1 MGCLRSL
8 TGATAGAERS
18 APTTTSLSPASSC
31 KASHSPSAKVRTPPR
46 SLSSSGAAGATQ
58 PRAAVLPCW
67 RDGCGASC
75 DANCDASCDASESG
89 AVAKRRTHAERIAK
103 GAQKRGRWQ
112 RTAAPFWGVRCFSR
126 GLRAQPGAE
135 EVLRQPVCRLAGRR
149 MLRAT
154 LLLSAL
160 CCAAGF
166 VAPASPLRI
175 AAVSQS
181 SQLDI
186 SSEPLPALRCH
197 AEPAC
202 AASQTVGRRLAAW
215 SEQSSR

>member
-1 MGCLRSL
+1 MALWQL
-8 TGATAGAERS
+8 YAS
-18 APTTTSLSPASSC
+18 A
-31 KASHSPSAKVRTPPR
+31 VFRE
-46 SLSSSGAAGATQ
+46 Q
-58 PRAAVLPCW
+58 
-67 RDGCGASC
+67 
-75 DANCDASCDASESG
+75 
-89 AVAKRRTHAERIAK
+89 
-103 GAQKRGRWQ
+103 
-112 RTAAPFWGVRCFSR
+112 
-126 GLRAQPGAE
+126 RAQPGAE

>member
-1 MGCLRSL
+1 MRGVEAADVHCH
-8 TGATAGAERS
+8 TAHGNFHVRWFS
-18 APTTTSLSPASSC
+18 TASS
-31 KASHSPSAKVRTPPR
+31 AWRLLAQPPSALT
-46 SLSSSGAAGATQ
+46 
-58 PRAAVLPCW
+58 
-67 RDGCGASC
+67 
-75 DANCDASCDASESG
+75 
-89 AVAKRRTHAERIAK
+89 
-103 GAQKRGRWQ
+103 
-112 RTAAPFWGVRCFSR
+112 
-126 GLRAQPGAE
+126 
-135 EVLRQPVCRLAGRR
+135 

-154 LLLSAL
+154 LMLSAL

-166 VAPASPLRI
+166 MAPASPLRI

-215 SEQSSR
+215 SEQSSS

>member
-1 MGCLRSL
+1 MRQ
-8 TGATAGAERS
+8 
-18 APTTTSLSPASSC
+18 
-31 KASHSPSAKVRTPPR
+31 PSAL
-46 SLSSSGAAGATQ
+46 SL
-58 PRAAVLPCW
+58 
-67 RDGCGASC
+67 
-75 DANCDASCDASESG
+75 
-89 AVAKRRTHAERIAK
+89 
-103 GAQKRGRWQ
+103 
-112 RTAAPFWGVRCFSR
+112 
-126 GLRAQPGAE
+126 
-135 EVLRQPVCRLAGRR
+135 GRR

-197 AEPAC
+197 AEPA
-202 AASQTVGRRLAAW
+202 SQTVGRRLAAW

>member
-46 SLSSSGAAGATQ
+46 SRSGAAGATQ

-89 AVAKRRTHAERIAK
+89 AVAKRRTHAERMAK
-103 GAQKRGRWQ
+103 RALAKRGME
-112 RTAAPFWGVRCFSR
+112 AADGQLPHRREESRYAYETRPLFSR
-126 GLRAQPGAE
+126 DLRAQPGD
-135 EVLRQPVCRLAGRR
+135 
-149 MLRAT
+149 
-154 LLLSAL
+154 
-160 CCAAGF
+160 F
-166 VAPASPLRI
+166 
-175 AAVSQS
+175 
-181 SQLDI
+181 
-186 SSEPLPALRCH
+186 
-197 AEPAC
+197 
-202 AASQTVGRRLAAW
+202 
-215 SEQSSR
+215 

>member
-1 MGCLRSL
+1 
-8 TGATAGAERS
+8 
-18 APTTTSLSPASSC
+18 
-31 KASHSPSAKVRTPPR
+31 
-46 SLSSSGAAGATQ
+46 
-58 PRAAVLPCW
+58 
-67 RDGCGASC
+67 
-75 DANCDASCDASESG
+75 
-89 AVAKRRTHAERIAK
+89 
-103 GAQKRGRWQ
+103 
-112 RTAAPFWGVRCFSR
+112 
-126 GLRAQPGAE
+126 
-135 EVLRQPVCRLAGRR
+135 

-166 VAPASPLRI
+166 MAPASPLRI

>member
-89 AVAKRRTHAERIAK
+89 AVAKRRTHAERMAK
-103 GAQKRGRWQ
+103 GRAKRGMVAADGHRR
-112 RTAAPFWGVRCFSR
+112 RTASAVFRD
-126 GLRAQPGAE
+126 LRAQPGAE

-166 VAPASPLRI
+166 MAPASPLRI

-197 AEPAC
+197 AEPA
-202 AASQTVGRRLAAW
+202 SQTVGRRLAAW